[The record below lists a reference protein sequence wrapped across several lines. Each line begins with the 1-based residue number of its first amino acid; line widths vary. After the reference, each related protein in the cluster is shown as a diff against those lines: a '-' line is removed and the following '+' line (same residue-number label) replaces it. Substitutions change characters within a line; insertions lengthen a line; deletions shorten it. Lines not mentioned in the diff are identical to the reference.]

1 MWKIVRLSL
10 ASRPLK
16 TAILPRFLFL
26 LSTSYSHRHGPVN
39 AVCVGVAVRLFTQVF
54 VSRNP
59 RKNTAYHS
67 MTARKIFSE
76 TIFKQKTSF
85 HVKNGVI
92 TPLVSLGLRR

>member
-1 MWKIVRLSL
+1 MWKIAWLSL

-16 TAILPRFLFL
+16 TEILPRFLFL
-26 LSTSYSHRHGPVN
+26 LCTRYSHRGPLTHI
-39 AVCVGVAVRLFTQVF
+39 CVEVAIRLFTQVF

-76 TIFKQKTSF
+76 TTFKQKTSF

-92 TPLVSLGLRR
+92 TPPVSLVLRR